1 MINDDDEVMDRKTSV
16 KKAVT
21 KTRFIPPILM
31 LSAGAVV
38 SIMCYIQKYESLKST
53 LILFITMLVFAI
65 IGTVIK
71 IVIDLFGRTEV
82 TYADYFDEDGEIVE
96 K

>member
-1 MINDDDEVMDRKTSV
+1 MIKDDDELMDRKTSAN
-16 KKAVT
+16 KSIS

-38 SIMCYIQKYESLKST
+38 SIICYIQKYESLKST
-53 LILFITMLVFAI
+53 LILFVTMLVFAI
-65 IGTVIK
+65 IGAVIK
-71 IVIDLFGRTEV
+71 IVLDLFGRTEA